1 MSGLP
6 CSAVYVRRRP
16 VEVQRRQSGASG
28 EMMLGLRVRG
38 ASWSSGKA
46 SRGVRWGAGGLE
58 WPVCG
63 GRGSGG
69 RWHAVR
75 RVNTGEHVLGRG
87 WD

>member
-1 MSGLP
+1 MNGLP

-16 VEVQRRQSGASG
+16 VEVRRRQSGASG
-28 EMMLGLRVRG
+28 EVMLGLRVRG
-38 ASWSSGKA
+38 TSLSSAKA
-46 SRGVRWGAGGLE
+46 SRGVMRGSGGLE
-58 WPVCG
+58 WPVYG

-75 RVNTGEHVLGRG
+75 RGNTGELALERG